1 MIPRSLLV
9 LTIVLFSGFNFQSG
23 TRANIW
29 VIQKNCFLK
38 VSGKTNVNSFNCVI
52 NSYAKPDTLTYFG
65 SSTGSLKLSGSV
77 QLDIRD
83 FDCYDQMMTKD
94 LRKTLKYKEYPKM
107 IIHFISLKRYPKFR
121 EKPDAITGF
130 VAIELAGITK
140 QFEVNYLFRS
150 DGPAA
155 ATLVGTRKINFSDFN
170 LDPPRKLGGVIRA
183 GNELNVEFDLKFRI
197 VD

>member
-1 MIPRSLLV
+1 MIPKSLLV
-9 LTIVLFSGFNFQSG
+9 LTIVLFTGFNFQSD
-23 TRANIW
+23 TKANIW

-38 VSGKTNVNSFNCVI
+38 VSGKTNVNRFNCVI

-65 SSTGSLKLSGSV
+65 SSTGPLKLSGSV
-77 QLDIRD
+77 QLDIKD
-83 FDCYDQMMTKD
+83 FDCYDQIMTKD

-121 EKPDAITGF
+121 EKPDAVTGF

-140 QFEVNYLFRS
+140 HFEVNYLFRS

-170 LDPPRKLGGVIRA
+170 LEPPRKLGGVIRA
-183 GNELNVEFDLKFRI
+183 GNELHVEFDLKFRI